1 MEYYPN
7 NRYNDG
13 HYLNPHNRFLF
24 IFCHASDVSENGW
37 GCICC
42 GRRTFNFKIAVF
54 IFSII
59 MMFGSINDLIDI
71 TSMNY
76 LDEKDEFFE
85 KMYYFKLASDCII
98 IIGILFSLCSV
109 FRSNYCIFVISY
121 YSIFISFYF
130 NTIFCIYTLT
140 QIKKQNI
147 ILFLKNC
154 FKGTFLTLLFWLFFD
169 YVLLLFAWILF
180 CQMIQGRRRR
190 RQNQENLFNFKF

>member
-1 MEYYPN
+1 
-7 NRYNDG
+7 
-13 HYLNPHNRFLF
+13 
-24 IFCHASDVSENGW
+24 
-37 GCICC
+37 
-42 GRRTFNFKIAVF
+42 
-54 IFSII
+54 
-59 MMFGSINDLIDI
+59 MFGSINDLIDI

-76 LDEKDEFFE
+76 LDNNFFV

-98 IIGILFSLCSV
+98 IIGILFSLCSLI
-109 FRSNYCIFVISY
+109 RSNHCIFVISY

-154 FKGTFLTLLFWLFFD
+154 FKGTFLNLLFWLFFD

-180 CQMIQGRRRR
+180 CRMIQDRRR
-190 RQNQENLFNFKF
+190 RQNQQIYLILNFNEMFFIFFNIMF

>member
-42 GRRTFNFKIAVF
+42 GRRIFNFKIAVF

-76 LDEKDEFFE
+76 LDKNNLFE
-85 KMYYFKLASDCII
+85 KCII
-98 IIGILFSLCSV
+98 L
-109 FRSNYCIFVISY
+109 N
-121 YSIFISFYF
+121 
-130 NTIFCIYTLT
+130 
-140 QIKKQNI
+140 
-147 ILFLKNC
+147 
-154 FKGTFLTLLFWLFFD
+154 
-169 YVLLLFAWILF
+169 
-180 CQMIQGRRRR
+180 
-190 RQNQENLFNFKF
+190 

>member
-7 NRYNDG
+7 NRHNDG
-13 HYLNPHNRFLF
+13 HHLNPHNRFLF

-42 GRRTFNFKIAVF
+42 GRQTFNFKIAVF
-54 IFSII
+54 IFSMI

-76 LDEKDEFFE
+76 LDNNFFV

-109 FRSNYCIFVISY
+109 FRSNYCIFV
-121 YSIFISFYF
+121 
-130 NTIFCIYTLT
+130 L
-140 QIKKQNI
+140 
-147 ILFLKNC
+147 
-154 FKGTFLTLLFWLFFD
+154 
-169 YVLLLFAWILF
+169 
-180 CQMIQGRRRR
+180 
-190 RQNQENLFNFKF
+190 